1 MIEVDNFSLNLEDLV
16 VIDCIEVKGDVFI
29 EIVDE
34 NIKMNNE
41 LLFYDVSC

>member
-1 MIEVDNFSLNLEDLV
+1 MNLEDLM
-16 VIDCIEVKGDVFI
+16 VIDCIEVRSDVFI

-34 NIKMNNE
+34 NIKMNYE